1 MRRLFILGI
10 ILILFGCNDQSN
22 SSYWAI
28 PRVSM
33 AATHLPN
40 LTTEK
45 EPDQR
50 KKRFTE
56 YLLPMIHML
65 NTQILKKRQLLV
77 EAQHIFDKG
86 KPLPTASLGLISEL
100 ADQYKVDYSGD
111 ISDILF
117 EQLKQRID
125 VIPPNLVL
133 AQAANE
139 SAWGTSRFAQQ
150 GNNLF
155 GQWCFKSGC
164 GLVPSARNEGE
175 THEVRRFDS
184 PYSSLKAYMN
194 NLNTNSAYATF
205 RKIRASI
212 RKEGKEIRGQELV
225 KGLLNYSQRGE
236 VYVIALQKLMKA
248 NSSIWPD
255 TVTANLNG

>member
-1 MRRLFILGI
+1 MLV
-10 ILILFGCNDQSN
+10 LFGCNDQSN
-22 SSYWAI
+22 RSHWAI

-65 NTQILKKRQLLV
+65 NTQILKKRQLLI
-77 EAQHIFDKG
+77 EAEQIFDQD
-86 KPLPTASLGLISEL
+86 KPLPAGSLELIEEL
-100 ADQYKVDYSGD
+100 AEQYNVDYDGD
-111 ISDILF
+111 ISDVLF
-117 EQLKQRID
+117 KELKQRID

-155 GQWCFKSGC
+155 GQWCFKKGC
-164 GLVPSARNEGE
+164 GLVPTARTEGAI
-175 THEVRRFDS
+175 HEVRRFDS
-184 PYSSLKAYMN
+184 PYNSLKAYMI
-194 NLNTNSAYATF
+194 NLNTNSAYTTF

-212 RKEGKEIRGQELV
+212 RKNGKSIRGQELV

-236 VYVIALQKLMKA
+236 VYVMALQKLMKA

-255 TVTANLNG
+255 TVTANLKG